1 MANFDFFGTLGGAIK
16 GDPSG
21 PSEPPGGFYEGDSR
35 YGIGDY
41 TAPPPLSA
49 TSIVPSSPDPTG
61 PMGRADMEAG
71 AGVEQPRQHTR
82 NLSDRPAPEV
92 TDPRNPDSISASSIG
107 TGLGAFVGGLGKAFM
122 SGGNRGGGTPVQ
134 GPGVGVA
141 DSGTDAFLSRYGAW
155 IAFGVFAVAVIALV
169 KK

>member
-16 GDPSG
+16 GDASG

-41 TAPPPLSA
+41 TVPPPLSA
-49 TSIVPSSPDPTG
+49 TTIAPSSPDPSG
-61 PMGRADMEAG
+61 PMGAADLEAAYG
-71 AGVEQPRQHTR
+71 IEAPRQHTR

-92 TDPRNPDSISASSIG
+92 TDPRSPSSISSSTIG
-107 TGLGAFVGGLGKAFM
+107 EGLGAFVGGLGKAFA
-122 SGGNRGGGTPVQ
+122 SGGNRGGGTPVR
-134 GPGVGVA
+134 GPGAG